1 MKFLLCVLLA
11 MLSVQVA
18 AKSVTI
24 NSGKV
29 SLSGVYF
36 PSNKVIAPAV
46 LLLHGCNR
54 LAQEQTPSFER
65 TMKMASLL
73 QEMGFGVLMLDLEGP
88 KGKRKGC
95 VGRTSKKNIG
105 LRANDAQIAIAWLKA
120 RDEVDASKIAVIGW
134 AEGASTV
141 LSLMNRNN
149 PGVKSAVAFYPN
161 CQLFLGAK
169 KFRVAAPTLLLVGE
183 EGQQSTAEYCRK
195 LGVKSGQDLFH
206 QVSYPD
212 AEHDFADA
220 DLSVKQKP
228 AKKSAS
234 KVLPQP
240 NSVAAQ
246 DAWRRSFKWISRWF
260 DPERSIQGIPPSSN
274 LP

>member
-1 MKFLLCVLLA
+1 MKILLCILLMMVTA
-11 MLSVQVA
+11 QAS
-18 AKSVTI
+18 AKPVTI

-29 SLSGVYF
+29 SLSGIYLA
-36 PSNKVIAPAV
+36 PSKAIGPAV
-46 LLLHGCNR
+46 LLLHGCSC
-54 LAQEQTPSFER
+54 LGQEQAPSYER

-73 QEMGFGVLMLDLEGP
+73 QELGFGVLMLDLEGP

-95 VGRTSKKNIG
+95 TGKNNQKNIG

-120 RDEVDASKIAVIGW
+120 RNEVDASRIAVIGW
-134 AEGASTV
+134 SQGATTV
-141 LSLMNRNN
+141 LALMNRNN

-161 CQLFLGAK
+161 CQLFLGRNS
-169 KFRVAAPTLLLVGE
+169 FRVAAPTLLLVGE
-183 EGQQSTAEYCRK
+183 EGQRSAAQSCRE
-195 LGVKSGQDLFH
+195 LGDKSGQDLFH

-220 DLSVKQKP
+220 DVNRKKP
-228 AKKSAS
+228 RYDKSAG
-234 KVLPQP
+234 KPIPQP

-260 DPERSIQGIPPSSN
+260 DPERSMQGVPPSN

>member
-1 MKFLLCVLLA
+1 MKFLLSFLLMFA
-11 MLSVQVA
+11 TLQVA
-18 AKSVTI
+18 AKNVTI

-29 SLSGVYF
+29 SLSGVF
-36 PSNKVIAPAV
+36 LEPTVANGPAV

-54 LAQEQTPSFER
+54 LAQQQTPSYER

-73 QEMGFGVLMLDLEGP
+73 QEMGFGVLMLDVIGP

-95 VGRTSKKNIG
+95 VGKTNQKNIG

-120 RDEVDASKIAVIGW
+120 HSDVDASRIAVIGW

-141 LSLMNRNN
+141 LSLMNRKN

-161 CQLFLGAK
+161 CRLFLGLK
-169 KFRVAAPTLLLVGE
+169 QYRVAAPTLLLIGE
-183 EGQQSTAEYCRK
+183 EGETAAAEYCRE
-195 LGVKSGQDLFH
+195 LGQKSGQDLFH
-206 QVSYPD
+206 KVTYSE
-212 AEHDFADA
+212 AEHDFASA
-220 DLSVKQKP
+220 DIAP
-228 AKKSAS
+228 IKKSPNPLNEITVS
-234 KVLPQP
+234 KQ
-240 NSVAAQ
+240 NSAAAQ

-260 DPERSIQGIPPSSN
+260 DPERSIQGIPPGN

>member
-1 MKFLLCVLLA
+1 MKFLLCILVTVLTA
-11 MLSVQVA
+11 QVS

-24 NSGKV
+24 NSGSV
-29 SLSGVYF
+29 SLSGLYMA
-36 PSNKVIAPAV
+36 SDKVIAPAV
-46 LLLHGCNR
+46 LLLHGCHR
-54 LAQEQTPSFER
+54 LSQEQVPSYDR

-73 QEMGFGVLMLDLEGP
+73 QEMGFGVFMLDLEGP
-88 KGKRKGC
+88 KGVRKGC
-95 VGRTSKKNIG
+95 LRRPNKRNIG

-120 RDEVDASKIAVIGW
+120 RNEVDANRVAVIGW

-141 LSLMNRNN
+141 LSLMNRAN

-161 CQLFLGAK
+161 CQIFLGSSK
-169 KFRVAAPTLLLVGE
+169 YRVAAPTLLLVGE
-183 EGQQSTAEYCRK
+183 EGQKTTAEYCRK
-195 LGVKSGQDLFH
+195 LGEKSGQDLFH

-220 DLSVKQKP
+220 DLKVKKKPVQKSV
-228 AKKSAS
+228 S
-234 KVLPQP
+234 KVQPQP

-260 DPERSIQGIPPSSN
+260 DPERSFQGIPPSSH

>member
-1 MKFLLCVLLA
+1 MKCLLCFLFTFVTL
-11 MLSVQVA
+11 QVA
-18 AKSVTI
+18 AKTVTI

-29 SLSGVYF
+29 TLSGVYLA
-36 PSNKVIAPAV
+36 PHKVIGPAV

-54 LAQEQTPSFER
+54 LAQQQTPSYER

-73 QEMGFGVLMLDLEGP
+73 QEMGFGVLMLDILGP
-88 KGKRKGC
+88 KGKRQGC
-95 VGRTSKKNIG
+95 IGRTNKKNIG

-120 RDEVDASKIAVIGW
+120 RNEVDASRIAVIGW

-161 CQLFLGAK
+161 CRLFLGLK
-169 KFRVAAPTLLLVGE
+169 NYRVAAPTLLLIGE
-183 EGQQSTAEYCRK
+183 EGETAAAEYCRE
-195 LGVKSGQDLFH
+195 LGLKSGQDLFH
-206 QVSYPD
+206 KVSYSD
-212 AEHDFADA
+212 AEHDFASA
-220 DLSVKQKP
+220 DIAP
-228 AKKSAS
+228 IKKSTEPTSTKAAS
-234 KVLPQP
+234 QP
-240 NSVAAQ
+240 NYVAAQ

-260 DPERSIQGIPPSSN
+260 DPERSIQGIPPSN

>member
-1 MKFLLCVLLA
+1 MKIVLSFLLLLVSTSA
-11 MLSVQVA
+11 LAEEVV
-18 AKSVTI
+18 I

-29 SLSGVYF
+29 SLSGVF
-36 PSNKVIAPAV
+36 LAPPKPMGPAV

-54 LAQEQTPSFER
+54 LEQNQASNHER
-65 TMKMASLL
+65 LMKMASLL
-73 QEMGFGVLMLDLEGP
+73 QEMNFGILMLDENGP
-88 KGKRKGC
+88 KGKRQGC
-95 VGRTSKKNIG
+95 FSNRNKRKNTG

-120 RDEVDASKIAVIGW
+120 RNEVDASRIAVIGW
-134 AEGASTV
+134 SDGASTV
-141 LSLMNRNN
+141 LALMNRRE

-161 CQLFLGAK
+161 CQMFLGRSPY
-169 KFRVAAPTLLLVGE
+169 RVAAPTLLLVGE
-183 EGQQSTAEYCRK
+183 EGKKSTAESCRR
-195 LGVKSGQDLFH
+195 LGEKSGQDLFH

-220 DLSVKQKP
+220 EVY
-228 AKKSAS
+228 KSKLQMNKISDKRAN
-234 KVLPQP
+234 P

-260 DPERSIQGIPPSSN
+260 DPERSIQGIPPST

>member
-1 MKFLLCVLLA
+1 MVT
-11 MLSVQVA
+11 VQA
-18 AKSVTI
+18 SAKSVTI

-29 SLSGVYF
+29 SLSGVYLA
-36 PSNKVIAPAV
+36 PNKVIGPAV
-46 LLLHGCNR
+46 LLLHGCSR
-54 LAQEQTPSFER
+54 LGQEQTPSYER

-73 QEMGFGVLMLDLEGP
+73 QEMGFGVLMLDLDGP

-95 VGRTSKKNIG
+95 IGANNKKNVG

-120 RDEVDASKIAVIGW
+120 RNEVDASRIAVIGW
-134 AEGASTV
+134 SQGASTV

-161 CQLFLGAK
+161 CQLFLGRSRY
-169 KFRVAAPTLLLVGE
+169 RVAAPTLLLVGE
-183 EGQQSTAEYCRK
+183 EGQRSAAQWCRK
-195 LGVKSGQDLFH
+195 LGEKSGQDLFH
-206 QVSYPD
+206 QVSYPN

-220 DLSVKQKP
+220 DV
-228 AKKSAS
+228 AS
-234 KVLPQP
+234 KKPRADKSTGKAVPLP

-260 DPERSIQGIPPSSN
+260 DPERSIQGVPPSNN